1 MQADFAEAQIID
13 LPAAVGAAF
22 RRAGERTA
30 GDVRSNGREGHF
42 AVINIPLNQHVA
54 GFNTVERQRTGADL
68 NLRFL
73 AEHVARFRR
82 PRADAAGDA
91 LRAQIPVA
99 LRAVERH
106 IAQLQTVGGERQ
118 RRRGRGKV

>member
-54 GFNTVERQRTGADL
+54 GFNTVERHRTGADL